1 MVFIAAV
8 LLIGNIAIVPQFY
21 GNSMAGQTNGQNLS
35 GSNSTSQSDFID
47 LENLYSPYAI
57 LIDASSGEVISEYN
71 SGDKIY
77 PASLTKIMTAIL
89 AIEKYG
95 VIIGLIKAYIRLFK
109 KCRGNIYRIDYP

>member
-1 MVFIAAV
+1 MLESTQHRNQRSRMRKRHHRKNYRIGVCCLIVMVFIAAV

-57 LIDASSGEVISEYN
+57 LIDASSGEVISVF
-71 SGDKIY
+71 
-77 PASLTKIMTAIL
+77 LTS
-89 AIEKYG
+89 
-95 VIIGLIKAYIRLFK
+95 
-109 KCRGNIYRIDYP
+109 